1 MLSSCHRF
9 GLNFLKYAVGEIG
22 VERKMRVCLTQELE
36 SSVIRNVGDFAAL
49 EQEWQELYHNSSLA
63 TPLQSWAWLYSWWQC
78 YGADYE
84 LRLVTVR
91 AEGLLVGLLPLLLD
105 RSRLGVV
112 RLMFVGSGLSA
123 YLDVIER
130 EGWEGQVAKAGV
142 EIFPR
147 LGPWHV
153 ADLQQLRPDAASW
166 GLFGT
171 STGLKTYI
179 WQTSCPVVDLS
190 RPWDE
195 LLTTSLNQKQRS
207 NTRRTLRRAE
217 EDGVS
222 RKIVGDEEA
231 EQAARRLVRLH
242 RESWRG
248 RDISPEHLTRRFESH
263 LTAAAKRMTTSGLGA
278 ISEFWRGDDLLASH
292 FLLLGRDF
300 VGGYLGG
307 ATSEALR
314 RYSIYPLYMRDGID
328 LARDRDLAYF
338 DLMWGKA
345 PHKMRWSSR
354 VIENN
359 RVVLGRNQIVWA
371 SYAGY
376 HLLRSRSVRYVNSGH
391 APAWVENAANRYRA
405 LRSKLARE
413 GVMNSER

>member
-1 MLSSCHRF
+1 
-9 GLNFLKYAVGEIG
+9 
-22 VERKMRVCLTQELE
+22 MRVCSTQELE

-49 EQEWQELYHNSSLA
+49 EREWQELYHNSRLA
-63 TPLQSWAWLYSWWQC
+63 TPFQSWAWLYSWWQC

-91 AEGLLVGLLPLLLD
+91 ARGLLVGLLPLMLE

-112 RLMFVGSGLSA
+112 RLLFVGSGLST
-123 YLDVIER
+123 YLDVIAR
-130 EGWEGQVAKAGV
+130 EGWEGRVAKAGV

-147 LGPWHV
+147 LGPWQV
-153 ADLQQLRPDAASW
+153 ADLQQLRPDAVSW
-166 GLFGT
+166 ALCGPWI
-171 STGLKTYI
+171 GLKTYI
-179 WQTSCPVVDLS
+179 WQTICPVVDFS

-195 LLTTSLNQKQRS
+195 LLTTALNQKQRS

-242 RESWRG
+242 RELWRG
-248 RDISPEHLTRRFESH
+248 RDRDILPEHLTRRFESH
-263 LTAAAKRMTTSGLGA
+263 LTAAARRMTASGLGA
-278 ISEFWRGDDLLASH
+278 ISEFWRGDVLLAAH
-292 FLLLGRDF
+292 FLILGRDF
-300 VGGYLGG
+300 VGGYLAG
-307 ATSEALR
+307 ATGEALR
-314 RYSIYPLYMRDGID
+314 RYSIYPLFMRDGID

-338 DLMWGKA
+338 DLMAGKA

-354 VIENN
+354 VIEIN

-391 APAWVENAANRYRA
+391 APAWVENAAKNAANRSRA
-405 LRSKLARE
+405 LRSKLARK
-413 GVMNSER
+413 GVMNGEP